1 MLPARICGLKSSIGQ
16 IYFLPKRDFAR
27 KKLNA
32 IPSGRP
38 KPVQDL
44 NVDISNKIHNAHLF
58 NVILTLDPF
67 AAEAVA
73 SPCLNKRKLI
83 SLIWNSIHLEMIK
96 EHVGGTF
103 KEQHDMYWL
112 FQLLTPDP
120 KWRQVIGAHT
130 YMREGE
136 NLNVSGRDA
145 YLSCLCQWG
154 GEGFMYPKCIFHSNV
169 NVSQKLIRPIVIL
182 TQIYER
188 ATYEV
193 AVSKFAIRSLHLT
206 SLSVVEFM
214 LV

>member
-1 MLPARICGLKSSIGQ
+1 
-16 IYFLPKRDFAR
+16 
-27 KKLNA
+27 
-32 IPSGRP
+32 
-38 KPVQDL
+38 
-44 NVDISNKIHNAHLF
+44 
-58 NVILTLDPF
+58 
-67 AAEAVA
+67 
-73 SPCLNKRKLI
+73 
-83 SLIWNSIHLEMIK
+83 
-96 EHVGGTF
+96 
-103 KEQHDMYWL
+103 
-112 FQLLTPDP
+112 
-120 KWRQVIGAHT
+120 
-130 YMREGE
+130 MREGE

-154 GEGFMYPKCIFHSNV
+154 GEGFMYPKCIFHSIV